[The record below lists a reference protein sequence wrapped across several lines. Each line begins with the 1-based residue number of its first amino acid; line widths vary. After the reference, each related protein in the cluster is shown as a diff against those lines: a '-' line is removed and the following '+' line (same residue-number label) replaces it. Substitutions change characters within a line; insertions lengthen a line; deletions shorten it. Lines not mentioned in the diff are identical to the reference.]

1 MENKLRITKD
11 EIDGIYEI
19 SSFNL
24 DLLKEAMRQVE
35 LRIHNEDG
43 RKERI
48 DKRAYTLFSVLIG
61 LIGLTPAASKFE
73 YISNII
79 IVPTALLLITASIFL
94 FRVLKSEKY
103 AALGTMP
110 FTWLQKEFIK
120 NNQGESDNNDNKM
133 LGYVLSHIL
142 FDVNESLIVSH
153 ESNEKRILLLDK
165 ALLTCL
171 IALLPTCL
179 FFLCKLCTI
188 LCKLRAVIT
197 YL

>member
-48 DKRAYTLFSVLIG
+48 DKRAYTLFSVLIA

-79 IVPTALLLITASIFL
+79 ISSFDKNG
-94 FRVLKSEKY
+94 LKS
-103 AALGTMP
+103 AI
-110 FTWLQKEFIK
+110 F
-120 NNQGESDNNDNKM
+120 
-133 LGYVLSHIL
+133 V
-142 FDVNESLIVSH
+142 
-153 ESNEKRILLLDK
+153 
-165 ALLTCL
+165 
-171 IALLPTCL
+171 
-179 FFLCKLCTI
+179 
-188 LCKLRAVIT
+188 
-197 YL
+197 